1 MAIDKEKLKVAEMD
15 DESLDQVAG
24 GGKKQYYYH
33 SELHMEDDY
42 ELSKQHGKLMK
53 TPVKGYLITM
63 EDQKTGEMSRTAWI
77 KEDQLGTFMEQHP
90 EADFVYGAAV
100 ISAGSQGTSNAAK

>member
-1 MAIDKEKLKVAEMD
+1 MTIDKEKLQAAAMD
-15 DESLDQVAG
+15 DEALDQVAG
-24 GGKKQYYYH
+24 GAKKQYYYH

-42 ELSKQHGKLMK
+42 ELSKQYGKLMK

-77 KEDQLGTFMEQHP
+77 KEDQLQKFMDQHP

-100 ISAGSQGTSNAAK
+100 ISAGSQGTSDATK

>member
-1 MAIDKEKLKVAEMD
+1 MPIDKKKLKAKAMD

-33 SELHMEDDY
+33 TELHMEDDY

-53 TPVKGYLITM
+53 SPVKGYLVIM
-63 EDQKTGEMSRTAWI
+63 EDQKTGEMSRTTWI
-77 KEDQLGTFMEQHP
+77 KEDQFQNFMDLHP
-90 EADFVYGAAV
+90 EADFVYGAALV
-100 ISAGSQGTSNAAK
+100 SAGSQGTSDTKK